1 MPFPLALEGKKKN
14 PGALV
19 PGQKGEGGSPGKEIG
34 SREMCHQQ
42 KEQLFS
48 CISMAEPCPVQ
59 AARV

>member
-1 MPFPLALEGKKKN
+1 MPFPLALEEKKRWC
-14 PGALV
+14 PDAWA
-19 PGQKGEGGSPGKEIG
+19 EGRRGGPGKEIG

-59 AARV
+59 AAHV